1 MSSRLKTLFIVW
13 CALCQCL
20 LMSGRVVAQY
30 NAPLRLGTAS
40 SDLQR
45 VQYDGNRGYY
55 QGVENVDVE
64 PPLIEHDVVSQSEGS
79 IRQTF
84 VATVVDDEELDRVQ
98 LFYRFAGE
106 TSYSRYTM
114 TQLSFSS
121 TYVAQI
127 PTDPDSTTAIE
138 YYLQARDTSG
148 NRTVRGYTFSPL
160 VREIVIPEPVGPS
173 PSELEAGAGATP
185 VVDAEA
191 SSGLPKIV
199 YIIGG
204 VLLVGLLASAA
215 GGGGGGGG
223 DSGMGN
229 GGECPPEGCQV
240 TVIVEPF

>member
-1 MSSRLKTLFIVW
+1 
-13 CALCQCL
+13 
-20 LMSGRVVAQY
+20 MSGRVLAQY

-40 SDLQR
+40 SELQR
-45 VQYDGNRGYY
+45 VQYNQNSEYSRGT
-55 QGVENVDVE
+55 ENVDVE
-64 PPLIEHDVVSQSEGS
+64 PPLIEHDVIAQSEAY

-84 VATVVDDEELDRVQ
+84 VATVVDDEELERVQ

-114 TQLSFSS
+114 TRLSFSS

-160 VREIVIPEPVGPS
+160 LREIVAPEPVGPA
-173 PSELEAGAGATP
+173 PGALEAGADTAP
-185 VVDAEA
+185 VVDADA
-191 SSGLPKIV
+191 SSGIPKFV

-204 VLLVGLLASAA
+204 VLLIGLIAGAA
-215 GGGGGGGG
+215 GGSGGGGGGGG
-223 DSGMGN
+223 TGDV
-229 GGECPPEGCQV
+229 GECTTAGCRLTV
-240 TVIVEPF
+240 TVQPF